1 MTTHR
6 IVPFI
11 EIVSTP
17 PGAAP
22 DDIRAAWVGLKLKI
36 ANGDT
41 CPRDF
46 SVVSVHTRVDG
57 RLRQWALRLGLFK
70 PSKET
75 WNGFSVDAISAIQ
88 ALEQAGR
95 ASAAHWWRHNTPHIL
110 KPGQLLIFPGSCCQV
125 VEEKK
130 NPA

>member
-1 MTTHR
+1 M
-6 IVPFI
+6 PLI

-36 ANGDT
+36 AYGDT
-41 CPRDF
+41 SPHDF

-70 PSKET
+70 PSIAT

-95 ASAAHWWRHNTPHIL
+95 ASSAHWWRENTPHIL
-110 KPGQLLIFPGSCCQV
+110 KPGQVLIFPGSCCQV
-125 VEEKK
+125 VEEKRETS
-130 NPA
+130 A